1 MPTRPTAEQRAS
13 LKKWTDDDN
22 KARYYMLGA
31 MSDDLQCQHENI
43 LTTHQILAHLQ
54 ELFGEQSRAAKYQV
68 CQRLFKAKIHD
79 GQSVQDHCLTI
90 IKDLEKLEKLDIIL
104 DKDF

>member
-1 MPTRPTAEQRAS
+1 MSTSNPLTKILDTHKLTGPNFKDWLRNYRIVLGSEKLTHVLDQDPPAMPARPTAEQRAS

-43 LTTHQILAHLQ
+43 MTT
-54 ELFGEQSRAAKYQV
+54 R
-68 CQRLFKAKIHD
+68 
-79 GQSVQDHCLTI
+79 
-90 IKDLEKLEKLDIIL
+90 
-104 DKDF
+104 